1 MRKRLTVVLLAS
13 ALPLASCGLH
23 GPAFGDANSIIV
35 GALTSVW
42 NEIEDSL
49 FLSLEPSITTT
60 VASEEIFQITH
71 HDPTDSMWV
80 NLRRFRQL
88 LIVGKATDSW
98 IRTALDAAESEP
110 SPGEIVRVADVWAR
124 GQMVTVVVLP
134 ESGDTDVL
142 LALLP
147 ELRDSYLES
156 YRAWALRRMFASGL
170 DTALVDTLFRT
181 AGFSLRLP
189 NVYRWNREGSAF
201 IFRNDNP
208 DPSQL
213 IRQFTVTWTDEPT
226 ADLTSAEMVS
236 WRDEL
241 AESLYDPGQIS
252 NTELLSTRRLL
263 IASRESR
270 RVQAVWTNAPEA
282 DWPAAGNFIVQSVR
296 CPEQDRL
303 YLIDAWLYAPGRDK
317 YEYLL
322 QLETVLDSFRCAATT
337 GA

>member
-1 MRKRLTVVLLAS
+1 MRKRLTAVLLAS
-13 ALPLASCGLH
+13 ALPLSACGLH

-49 FLSLEPSITTT
+49 LLSLEPSITTT
-60 VASEEIFQITH
+60 VESEEIFQITH

-88 LIVGKATDSW
+88 LLVGKATDSW

-110 SPGEIVRVADVWAR
+110 SPGEVVRATDVWAR
-124 GQMVTVVVLP
+124 GQVVTIVVLP
-134 ESGDTDVL
+134 ESGATDVL
-142 LALLP
+142 LGLLP
-147 ELRDSYLES
+147 ELRDTYLES
-156 YRAWALRRMFASGL
+156 YRAWALRRMFVSGL
-170 DTALVDTLFRT
+170 DTALVDTLIRT

-189 NVYRWNREGSAF
+189 NVYEWDRQGSIF
-201 IFRNDNP
+201 TFRNDNP

-213 IRQFTVTWTDEPT
+213 IRQFTVTWRDEPT
-226 ADLTSAEMVS
+226 GDLTPADLVA
-236 WRDEL
+236 WRDGL
-241 AESLYDPGQIS
+241 AESVYDPRQIS
-252 NTELLSTRRLL
+252 DTELLSTRRLL

-282 DWPAAGNFIVQSVR
+282 DWPAAGNFIVQSVH
-296 CPEQDRL
+296 CPEQGRL

-317 YEYLL
+317 FEYLF
-322 QLETVLDSFRCAATT
+322 QLETVLDSFRCASTS